1 MTVLLIIGLI
11 LLFFSVPYL
20 AGNMYVVFLRK
31 KDMGIVA
38 TYLSGMVIVYA
49 LLTVLQ
55 IVIIKF
61 KFDFYK
67 VTGMYNLMFI
77 GLVFMGLIGLF
88 IRLFKDKA
96 MRWDIH
102 LSKKTLW
109 VLVPVILQGILYIVL
124 KNPYFENNALLETAR
139 VTLETGTI
147 YEYNAFTVTKSVAGF
162 PLSNKLMFL
171 PMLYAYLSGITGVDL
186 ALLFNFVMP
195 TVTFVSFYLVMLL
208 WMQKL
213 AEEGQKKWE
222 VLLLLLVWI
231 IQIGDGY
238 SNSTAFRVLHSGY
251 TGEAIFFGV
260 LAIYAL
266 YAIKNRSY
274 LIAAGC
280 VVTFPGLIKY
290 DALFDFVKGFDE
302 YWKEAA
308 LCGGMALVYVL
319 SVIYYIV
326 RKRKMAVELLN
337 PNLMI
342 VFSVEEVWEKVVS
355 GENKK
360 TRKILNGGI
369 VLLVLLM
376 CGNIFFVSNT
386 TSWRSNLYGVDKTE
400 YELLRTLDE
409 NHEKMI
415 KVAACDEVGR
425 WIKRMGLK
433 MEPVVGYDLGGKGVW
448 WYSYEKY
455 DEKHKHL
462 WNHINYAMVDMEQE
476 LMLLKDEIDMDYVV
490 VKRITEHIPI
500 RNNEE
505 IKCVYDTPSYLVY
518 SVDKK

>member
-20 AGNMYVVFLRK
+20 VGNMYVVFLRK

-61 KFDFYK
+61 KLDFYK

-139 VTLETGTI
+139 ITMETGTI
-147 YEYNAFTVTKSVAGF
+147 YEYNAFTGTKSVAGF

-213 AEEGQKKWE
+213 AEEFYMGKTKAWE
-222 VLLLLLVWI
+222 MELKGIRSICDLL
-231 IQIGDGY
+231 
-238 SNSTAFRVLHSGY
+238 
-251 TGEAIFFGV
+251 
-260 LAIYAL
+260 
-266 YAIKNRSY
+266 
-274 LIAAGC
+274 
-280 VVTFPGLIKY
+280 
-290 DALFDFVKGFDE
+290 
-302 YWKEAA
+302 
-308 LCGGMALVYVL
+308 
-319 SVIYYIV
+319 
-326 RKRKMAVELLN
+326 
-337 PNLMI
+337 
-342 VFSVEEVWEKVVS
+342 
-355 GENKK
+355 
-360 TRKILNGGI
+360 
-369 VLLVLLM
+369 
-376 CGNIFFVSNT
+376 
-386 TSWRSNLYGVDKTE
+386 
-400 YELLRTLDE
+400 
-409 NHEKMI
+409 
-415 KVAACDEVGR
+415 
-425 WIKRMGLK
+425 
-433 MEPVVGYDLGGKGVW
+433 
-448 WYSYEKY
+448 
-455 DEKHKHL
+455 
-462 WNHINYAMVDMEQE
+462 
-476 LMLLKDEIDMDYVV
+476 
-490 VKRITEHIPI
+490 
-500 RNNEE
+500 
-505 IKCVYDTPSYLVY
+505 
-518 SVDKK
+518 